1 MKYLLP
7 LLVLVSAFAVAQ
19 EVEVPRYELST
30 GYSYGNVDYP
40 TATVYGLSP
49 RGFVGSFSTNLRSW
63 AAAEA
68 EVGGQYQNESFSV
81 AGVPYS
87 MNAGFYSFLAGPRVA
102 YRRGRTSPFAHTLF
116 GLARTIA
123 YDKATVNATS
133 GTAFFPYE
141 NGLGVLIGG
150 GMDYRVSRHISMR
163 TQVDYFVTQP
173 NGGLG
178 TVTQNNFR
186 VVGGI
191 VFNFGGMTGY
201 SVAKDRSLPPAPPA
215 AQPQAEQPP
224 AESYQLQP
232 RPQSETTSAADDNK
246 SAMPAPSPAASAAA
260 SATAEPP
267 ASESAPQQPITSWSA
282 SQKSKRAEPEPE
294 DSAPAAGITAA
305 PASPE
310 TPATATTE
318 TTAPEKPAA
327 ATAQPVPAPSQPAAM
342 ETFPATPRVVTTET
356 SPASAP
362 AAAVVTS
369 SPGTPHVVT
378 TVATPVS
385 RPTVMTSA
393 PSAPAVVN
401 TATPAP
407 AAAPS
412 AVSTAMS
419 APGTAGVWPTPAT
432 PAPAA
437 VKPTEQAAVKP
448 AASAPAP
455 AAVEIAPAQQDT
467 VIAGYD
473 PGSSVSTSQPQ
484 ETPLGDVA
492 RRYRAEKK
500 RRQQLEREHQAA
512 QAPLAR

>member
-150 GMDYRVSRHISMR
+150 GMDYHVSRHISMR

-201 SVAKDRSLPPAPPA
+201 SVAKNRSLPPAPPA
-215 AQPQAEQPP
+215 AQPPAEQPP

-232 RPQSETTSAADDNK
+232 RPQSETTSAADDSK
-246 SAMPAPSPAASAAA
+246 GVTPAPAPAASAAA
-260 SATAEPP
+260 SATVEQP
-267 ASESAPQQPITSWSA
+267 ASESAPPQPITSWSA
-282 SQKSKRAEPEPE
+282 SQKSKMAEPEPE

-318 TTAPEKPAA
+318 TTAPEKPA
-327 ATAQPVPAPSQPAAM
+327 
-342 ETFPATPRVVTTET
+342 VTTET

-378 TVATPVS
+378 TVATPAS
-385 RPTVMTSA
+385 RPMVMTSA
-393 PSAPAVVN
+393 PSVPAVVN
-401 TATPAP
+401 TATPTPATSPTPAP
-407 AAAPS
+407 IA
-412 AVSTAMS
+412 TS
-419 APGTAGVWPTPAT
+419 APGTEGVWPTPAT
-432 PAPAA
+432 PAPAPAAPAA

-473 PGSSVSTSQPQ
+473 PGSTVSTSQPQ